1 MSICHVISNTH
12 WDREWRYPFQSYR
25 MDLVDMLD
33 RLLDLMERREDYRA
47 FVLDCQTVLLEDYLE
62 IRPES
67 EGRIRSLAQA
77 GRLKL
82 GPWHTLPDMW
92 CCPGEA
98 LVRNLLRGHR
108 VASRFGPVMKVGYTP
123 FSNGQISQLP
133 QIYQG
138 FGIDSCLFYRGVG
151 KHVAKS
157 EFLWEGADGTRIF
170 GFRFGDY
177 ARYNHYYLLYR
188 PVLLGRTTRDR
199 DYTWDPEEIPWHVAS
214 DQVQDRQ
221 YSWLRPAIGLR
232 EEMLDTALE
241 EAKRFTVADATTDHL
256 LYMMGHDHSWAVEEE
271 LDLIEAAQRHLE
283 DDEIRHSSFEEYLA
297 AFREE
302 AKNLEVLRGEMRH
315 ANREG
320 LWTNLFALILSCRLY
335 LKQRNAQI
343 CAKVLGTAEPLAAAA
358 WLGGSEYPS
367 KYLDIAWN
375 QILINQAHDAIGG
388 CSVDPV
394 HQAMMV
400 RWQEVETIAE
410 EITRRSMRDLIQ
422 RIDGSW
428 LDPTDLQLTV
438 FNPWTRT
445 RSGIFE
451 FTVDLPTVKGAAESQ
466 TFTVET
472 LEGHPIPL
480 QILGHFP
487 HMASIEGGYELP
499 MPLCVERVRVAL
511 DLCDLPALGHEAL
524 RIRPGEKPE
533 NLGESLA
540 VGHRALE
547 NEFLRVEVNAN
558 GTLRLTDKRSGR
570 VLDGLGLFED
580 TAEFGDPWNR
590 VVPEGDTPI
599 LSDGVRAE
607 CHPMVGGGALVAALR
622 VNLALDLP
630 LGEVSGQRST
640 GRSAVPVSLIVRLR
654 RGSPALELTVHLDN
668 RVRDHRLRFLFPTG
682 LSGATHSAAG
692 GQFDVVERLIE
703 TPDPTGWKEPPYTTH
718 PMWNFVDVSDGEQ
731 GFAVINDGLTE
742 FEVIDDPQRTVAIT
756 LLRTFGKFYFERP
769 TPGAQCLGEHTY
781 RFLLVPHAGTWGGA
795 DLFGHIT
802 DLTVPPPAVL
812 SAPTRGTRP
821 HREST
826 LSLSNPAVQT
836 SGIKRSEDGESLV
849 IRIWNPMETEQS
861 VTLSTEHRLISAQRL
876 TLEERLIEALDIRG
890 DCRISLTLPP
900 KRIETLALQIAR

>member
-1 MSICHVISNTH
+1 MPICHVISNTH

-25 MDLVDMLD
+25 MDLVDMTD
-33 RLLDLMERREDYRA
+33 RLLDLMERRKDYRA

-62 IRPES
+62 IRPEN
-67 EGRIRSLAQA
+67 EDRIRSLAQE

-98 LVRNLLRGHR
+98 LVRNLFRGHR

-157 EFLWEGADGTRIF
+157 EFLWKGADGTEIF

-188 PVLLGRTTRDR
+188 PGLLGRTTKDR
-199 DYTWDPEEIPWHVAS
+199 DCIWDPKEIPWRVAS
-214 DQVQDRQ
+214 DQAQDRQ
-221 YSWLRPAIGLR
+221 FSWLRPAIGLR
-232 EEMLDTALE
+232 EEMLDKALE
-241 EAKRFTVADATTDHL
+241 EAKRFTEADATTKHL
-256 LYMMGHDHSWAVEEE
+256 LFMMGHDHSWALEEE
-271 LDLIEAAQRHLE
+271 LDLIEASQRHLE
-283 DDEIRHSSFEEYLA
+283 GDEIHHSSFEEYLA

-302 AKNLEVLRGEMRH
+302 AKDLEVLRGEMRH

-343 CAKVLGTAEPLAAAA
+343 CAKVLGMAEPLAAAA
-358 WLGGSEYPS
+358 WIGGSEYPS
-367 KYLDIAWN
+367 RYLDIAWN

-394 HQAMMV
+394 HEAMMV
-400 RWQEVETIAE
+400 RWQEVETIAD
-410 EITRRSMRDLIQ
+410 EITRRSMRDLIG

-428 LDPTDLQLTV
+428 LESSDLQLTV
-438 FNPWTRT
+438 FNPATRP
-445 RSGIFE
+445 RSGVFE
-451 FTVDLPTVKGAAESQ
+451 FTVDLPTVKDVTGPQ
-466 TFTVET
+466 TFAVENQ
-472 LEGHPIPL
+472 EGRLIPA

-487 HMASIEGGYELP
+487 HMASVEGGYELP
-499 MPLCVERVRVAL
+499 MPLYVERFRVAL
-511 DLCDLPALGHEAL
+511 DLRNLPALGHEAL
-524 RIRPGEKPE
+524 RVRPGAEPQP
-533 NLGESLA
+533 LGGSLA
-540 VGHRALE
+540 VGPRALE
-547 NEFLRVEVNAN
+547 NEFLRAEVNAN

-570 VLDGLGLFED
+570 VIDGLGLFED

-599 LSDGVRAE
+599 LSDSVRAE

-622 VNLALDLP
+622 VNLILDLP
-630 LGEVSGQRST
+630 NGEVDGQRSP
-640 GRSAVPVSLIVRLR
+640 GRIPLPISIIVRLR

-668 RVRDHRLRFLFPTG
+668 RVRDHRLRLLFPSG
-682 LSGATHSAAG
+682 LANATHSAAE
-692 GQFDVVERLIE
+692 GQFDVVERPIE
-703 TPDPTGWKEPPYTTH
+703 TPNPTGWKEPPYTTH
-718 PMWNFVDVSDGEQ
+718 PMWNFVDVSDGKE

-769 TPGAQCLGEHTY
+769 TPGAQCLGEHTF
-781 RFLLVPHAGTWGGA
+781 RFLLVPHTGTWRDA
-795 DLFGHIT
+795 DLFGHVA

-812 SAPTRGTRP
+812 SAPTQGTRP
-821 HREST
+821 HRESALT
-826 LSLSNPAVQT
+826 LSNPAIQS
-836 SGIKRSEDGESLV
+836 SGIKRSEDGESLIV
-849 IRIWNPMETEQS
+849 RLWNPTEKEQS
-861 VTLSTEHRLISAQRL
+861 VTLTTGHHLSTAQRL
-876 TLEERLIEALDIRG
+876 TLEEKQIETLDVQEVRSV
-890 DCRISLTLPP
+890 SLTLPP
-900 KRIETLALQIAR
+900 KRIETLSLQIAP